1 MPGASVKP
9 AGPGLRLIAGK
20 CQAPG
25 LEAPVRWRGSRCFSK
40 LKQLRAVATRYD
52 KRGYMYQ
59 ATIDVTS
66 IRVWLRDLVP

>member
-1 MPGASVKP
+1 MTPVLKP
-9 AGPGLRLIAGK
+9 SSSRTS
-20 CQAPG
+20 
-25 LEAPVRWRGSRCFSK
+25 RRGSRCFSK

-66 IRVWLRDLVP
+66 IRVWLPDPSDLRDTPGTRVNE